1 VNLISKLKKS
11 VAADSAATANDTT
24 PIASTNPVDDL
35 QDLDAIGSMLQRLQ
49 ARNVQYQRG
58 IDALIAARRIVKGW
72 DVPKP
77 ELRWS
82 VERDVLVAVG
92 DAEVLAAFDRDHA
105 DDLAREQEARKSV
118 GQQVFEAP
126 ARITALEQHLKNLA
140 TEMKDDLDEGF
151 IHDELV
157 RLFTPSAQRML
168 VAAKAFVQA
177 WREMQ
182 TMESALTSAARLYH
196 YSLHGDL
203 LRGYDMALIDK
214 TQPGDLLPTLIE
226 GLDAEELREL
236 NWAFTHLDST
246 LYDQLRHRLVAA
258 GLPTG
263 WLKVIHPGAAHDDR
277 PVYAEDPKPPRKH
290 LDPLLPSQS
299 ARVRIDVA

>member
-1 VNLISKLKKS
+1 MNLISKLKKS

-24 PIASTNPVDDL
+24 SATSPNPVDDL
-35 QDLDAIGSMLQRLQ
+35 QNLDGIAAMVQRLQ
-49 ARNVQYQRG
+49 AHNVQYQRG
-58 IDALIAARRIVKGW
+58 VDALVAARRIVKGW

-77 ELRWS
+77 KLRWS

-92 DAEVLAAFDRDHA
+92 DADALAAFDRDHA
-105 DDLAREQEARKSV
+105 DDLAREQAARQAAS
-118 GQQVFEAP
+118 QQVFEAP
-126 ARITALEQHLKNLA
+126 ARVAALEKHLKTLA
-140 TEMKDDLDEGF
+140 AEMKNNLDEGF

-168 VAAKAFVQA
+168 VAAKTFVQA

-182 TMESALTSAARLYH
+182 TMESALTSAARLHH
-196 YSLHGDL
+196 YSVQGDAY
-203 LRGYDMALIDK
+203 RGYGMALIDRA
-214 TQPGDLLPTLIE
+214 QPGDLLPTQIE

-236 NWAFTHLDST
+236 NGAFAQIDDVLHA
-246 LYDQLRHRLVAA
+246 QLRQRLTAA

-263 WLKVIHPGAAHDDR
+263 WLKVFHPGAADDDR
-277 PVYAEDPKPPRKH
+277 PVYAEDPRPPRKS
-290 LDPLLPSQS
+290 LDPLLLAQS